1 MKTSDIFNSTFTSC
15 AEMLKTILVLESD
28 STVRSLVKYSLA
40 PLDYEIVEAPSR
52 KCAFE
57 LLAAGAQPDL
67 IIVGAVESQSGPVEF
82 LREIRK
88 VQSLRFVPVLVVAT
102 KDDLDDQM
110 AWKQAGATCWIT
122 KPIRQEELRE
132 MVDLL
137 IF

>member
-1 MKTSDIFNSTFTSC
+1 MGNSGIFNTTFTYC
-15 AEMLKTILVLESD
+15 AEMLKTILVVEGD

-40 PLDYEIVEAPSR
+40 PLNYEIMEAPDR

-57 LLAAGAQPDL
+57 LLRAGAQPDL
-67 IIVGAVESQSGPVEF
+67 IIVGAVESQSGPVEL

-88 VQSLRFVPVLVVAT
+88 VQRLRFVPVLVVAP